1 MITRDEVRGLMNEIL
16 SRQGKRVLDD
26 ESASLRMI
34 GFRSLD
40 FSELALRVERR
51 IGRELNFD
59 ASRLRAISSVA
70 DTLDFFEE
78 ASRRA

>member
-1 MITRDEVRGLMNEIL
+1 MITRDQVRGLMNAIL
-16 SRQGKRVLDD
+16 SRQGKAPADD
-26 ESASLRMI
+26 DAAPLRAI

-40 FSELALRVERR
+40 FSELALRVERS

-59 ASRLRAISSVA
+59 ASRLRAISSVGDA
-70 DTLDFFEE
+70 LDFFEE